1 MKSQRR
7 KISRYAYAV
16 SVIAMTVALCSVDV
30 FPDLQKANASD
41 GLVIIDLTKRNQGAA
56 TQKQENAYRV
66 SFRSGAHETYD
77 RLVLE
82 ASPLSQTDYDVKTR
96 DNKTTVTFKKDGH
109 LTTQLATFKALDRVV
124 QIKEL
129 KSAPLVIEITAKTD
143 DVRTT
148 AGNNKI
154 ILDFY
159 GSKQIETDV
168 AYVPEGR
175 KKSKIRIKTFSSSAK
190 ALKDQTE
197 GIAQEVA
204 RKEEHTPAASKQTS
218 KPLPEERT
226 EIAQAPIEDVEQESV
241 ELGQLPVYEK
251 EAVPEKREVVLKERS
266 RRLKRLDQIKK
277 KNKQAIPENL
287 TNVLRDGSIVS
298 VSSLTP
304 LELAIFK
311 RDDHLWIIQS
321 SKRQGLPPLVD
332 GPVAVK
338 PQLVN
343 DVQNKVEAWVL
354 PIDPNADYEVT
365 STEFSWKI
373 RVTDTEM
380 LPKESIKLIYDE
392 VFHRGKQKNA
402 IILDFNQITT
412 AYQFDDPFIG
422 DSFIAFPVDDN
433 KYQLNQTQK
442 FPQFEFLAAKSG
454 IVAKIYSPSIDYFYR
469 GGSLYFTSDEELMVS
484 SPIVALQSNPIAFSS
499 NTQRKEDSFFDVQ
512 SWFATSEHNFNE
524 DRRAME
530 RQIVEAETDEVR
542 LNNILN
548 LAKLY
553 FANGFGHE
561 ALGVLHTAKLMDRR
575 LTDNHNFL
583 ALEGA
588 SLSLADRYS
597 EAFARLYDP
606 RIADYAEMALWRGYS
621 HARKGNW
628 AEAYEE
634 FKKTGDIVSK
644 YPRFLQA
651 KLVPT
656 LIEAC
661 LQAGDKVNSH
671 VLMQLLEESK
681 DLHRKEL
688 SVLSYF
694 KGRLEMLEGHYDK
707 AQENLRLA
715 ANGAD
720 RYFRARAAFEL
731 LKLQR
736 AQDEITNE
744 KSIDV
749 LERIRFIW
757 RGDELEV
764 SVMEYL
770 SEVYYLEG
778 DYAESLKTLR
788 RILPLVSDDQDKTAS
803 INERLALIFKNLF
816 IKETDKELK
825 PLSALALYD
834 EFSDLTPV
842 GPEGDVAI
850 QKLAERMVSVDL
862 LGRAANLL
870 EHQIK
875 FRLKGEDAARV
886 GARLA
891 SIRLL
896 DQTPSFAL
904 RALDETGA
912 RDLPEKLDTERRLLR
927 ARAFSQLNKPDE
939 AIKTLAGLNS
949 EMAHRLNVDI
959 NWQAERWADAAEAIT
974 PLLDYLLK
982 KNKLVTE
989 NGAVKYLDDE
999 TSDLILNQSVAY
1011 ILAGDLG
1018 AVKELFQKYS
1028 AVMEDT
1034 KNAALFR
1041 LITREP
1047 KAGQLAD
1054 LQTLNDH
1061 VAEVDM
1067 FRSFLDSYRANLSA
1081 PSEGS

>member
-1 MKSQRR
+1 MKRQHTKFTKFASTA
-7 KISRYAYAV
+7 SA
-16 SVIAMTVALCSVDV
+16 IAIAIALVHVTPDV
-30 FPDLQKANASD
+30 TPLKSARAND
-41 GLVIIDLTKRNQGAA
+41 GLVIIDMTKKSGTA
-56 TQKQENAYRV
+56 QEKRAGWTV
-66 SFRSGAHETYD
+66 SFRSGAHENYD
-77 RLVLE
+77 RLVIE
-82 ASPLSQTDYDVKTR
+82 APALSKEKYTIDTR
-96 DNKTTVTFKKDGH
+96 DDKTIIRFQSKGRLSSEQVAFKNLKNVVSIK
-109 LTTQLATFKALDRVV
+109 QLQED
-124 QIKEL
+124 
-129 KSAPLVIEITAKTD
+129 PLEIEITTKDAVVKTSKGTD
-143 DVRTT
+143 
-148 AGNNKI
+148 KI
-154 ILDFY
+154 ILDF
-159 GSKQIETDV
+159 SATKDKAEETDRV
-168 AYVPEGR
+168 ASSS
-175 KKSKIRIKTFSSSAK
+175 KSARSKRPKIQIKTFSN
-190 ALKDQTE
+190 KDQKFKSVPDPIE
-197 GIAQEVA
+197 Q
-204 RKEEHTPAASKQTS
+204 
-218 KPLPEERT
+218 
-226 EIAQAPIEDVEQESV
+226 EIAQNVTKQEEEISTKVPEVVSQPIEEMIQENV
-241 ELGQLPVYEK
+241 ELAYIPTFEENVLPEQK
-251 EAVPEKREVVLKERS
+251 EIILKERS
-266 RRLKRLDQIKK
+266 KRMKRLEQIQKK
-277 KNKQAIPENL
+277 SKKSVQDNL
-287 TNVLRDGSIVS
+287 TDVLREGSIVS
-298 VSSLTP
+298 ISSLTP
-304 LELAIFK
+304 IELAIFK

-332 GPVAVK
+332 GPVSIK
-338 PQLVN
+338 PQLIN
-343 DVQNKVEAWVL
+343 DVENKVEAWVL
-354 PIDPNADYEVT
+354 PMDRNADYEVT

-373 RVTDTEM
+373 RVTDTS
-380 LPKESIKLIYDE
+380 LIPKESIPIIYDK
-392 VFHRGKQKNA
+392 VLHRGKEKNA
-402 IILDFNQITT
+402 IILDFDQITKG
-412 AYQFDDPFIG
+412 YQFDDPFIG
-422 DSFIAFPVDDN
+422 DSFIAFPVNDN
-433 KYQLNQTQK
+433 KYQLNKSQK

-454 IVAKIYSPSIDYFYR
+454 IVAKIYSPAIDYFYR
-469 GGSLYFTSDEELMVS
+469 GGSLHFTSDQELMVS
-484 SPIVALQSNPIAFSS
+484 SPVVALQSNPIAFAK
-499 NTQRKEDSFFDVQ
+499 NAPRKEDSFFNVQ
-512 SWFATSEHNFNE
+512 SWFVTNEHNFGE

-530 RQIVEAETDEVR
+530 RQIVEAEADDVR

-561 ALGVLHTAKLMDRR
+561 ALGVLHTAKLMDKR

-588 SLSLADRYS
+588 SLSLADRHS

-606 RIADYAEMALWRGYS
+606 RIADYAEMALWRGYAHS
-621 HARKGNW
+621 RKGNW
-628 AEAYEE
+628 SEAYQE
-634 FKKTGDIVSK
+634 FKKTGELVSQ

-694 KGRLEMLEGHYDK
+694 KGRLDMLEGHFDE
-707 AQENLRLA
+707 ASDNLRLA

-736 AQDEITNE
+736 SQGEISDE
-744 KSIDV
+744 KAVDV

-770 SEVYYLEG
+770 SEVYYLQRN
-778 DYAESLKTLR
+778 YAESLKMLR
-788 RILPLVSDDQDKTAS
+788 RILPLISDDQDKTNS
-803 INERLALIFKNLF
+803 INERLSVIFKNLF

-842 GPEGDVAI
+842 GPDGDVAI

-862 LGRAANLL
+862 LGRASNLL

-875 FRLKGEDAARV
+875 FRLKGEAAARV

-904 RALDETGA
+904 RALDETSA
-912 RDLPEKLDTERRLLR
+912 RDLPAQLEEERRLLK
-927 ARAFSQLNKPDE
+927 ARAYSQLNKPDD
-939 AIKTLAGLNS
+939 AIKTLAGLNT
-949 EMAHRLNVDI
+949 EMAHRLNVDV
-959 NWQAERWADAAEAIT
+959 NWQAERWEDAAKAIT

-982 KNKLVTE
+982 KNKLVNE
-989 NGAVKYLDDE
+989 QGVVKYLDDE

-1011 ILAGDLG
+1011 ILSGDLG
-1018 AVKELFQKYS
+1018 AVKKLFQKYS
-1028 AVMEDT
+1028 SVMDDT
-1034 KNAALFR
+1034 KNSTLFR

-1067 FRSFLDSYRANLSA
+1067 FRNFLDTYRANLTPQA
-1081 PSEGS
+1081 AEGS